1 MGAFRS
7 RTLVRTSSQK
17 VINIIQKTSFHLE
30 MGYDLRVFTLED
42 AGENIWHN
50 VLPFPL
56 ESMLEAHQLLNHN
69 FLLEAGRLLG
79 RQAVNW

>member
-1 MGAFRS
+1 
-7 RTLVRTSSQK
+7 
-17 VINIIQKTSFHLE
+17 